1 MNLRTTIL
9 RGAFATF
16 ALALFASLQ
25 AQTITFA
32 ADSWPGELTSCI
44 VTFNGDT
51 VFNVSDNA
59 VLWPGGANTTSDF
72 SVATYG
78 AGDYTV
84 TMNDT
89 YGDGS
94 GFVDG
99 GTLNRTGQCPA
110 RWRPVDSAT
119 PVSRRG
125 PSPSPLISPPHGPG
139 GPQLRRDGYPRRW
152 PCVLDQCPGDNDT
165 MFFEMND
172 SWGDG
177 WNGNTYEVFAD
188 GNLIASGTL
197 DPPTRKPVVPV
208 VAPPSVWTSSA
219 FPTTSVW
226 KWFRW
231 RWLPR

>member
-32 ADSWPGELTSCI
+32 ADGWPGELTSCI

-89 YGDGS
+89 YGDGGS
-94 GFVDG
+94 GFSVDG
-99 GTLNRTGQCPA
+99 GTLNCTGQCSGA
-110 RWRPVDSAT
+110 VASCGFGNTCVETWAFS
-119 PVSRRG
+119 
-125 PSPSPLISPPHGPG
+125 LISDTPG
-139 GPQLRRDGYPRRW
+139 CTDPTALNYDDTATLDDGS
-152 PCVLDQCPGDNDT
+152 CVFDQCP
-165 MFFEMND
+165 
-172 SWGDG
+172 
-177 WNGNTYEVFAD
+177 V
-188 GNLIASGTL
+188 
-197 DPPTRKPVVPV
+197 PTKP
-208 VAPPSVWTSSA
+208 WCSS
-219 FPTTSVW
+219 
-226 KWFRW
+226 R
-231 RWLPR
+231 

>member
-32 ADSWPGELTSCI
+32 ADGWPGEVTSCI

-89 YGDGS
+89 YGDGGS
-94 GFVDG
+94 GFSVDG
-99 GTLNRTGQCPA
+99 GTLNCTGQCSGA
-110 RWRPVDSAT
+110 VASADSAT

-125 PSPSPLISPPHGPG
+125 PSPSSLMSRLHGPD
-139 GPQLRRDGYPRRW
+139 GPQLR
-152 PCVLDQCPGDNDT
+152 
-165 MFFEMND
+165 
-172 SWGDG
+172 
-177 WNGNTYEVFAD
+177 
-188 GNLIASGTL
+188 
-197 DPPTRKPVVPV
+197 
-208 VAPPSVWTSSA
+208 
-219 FPTTSVW
+219 
-226 KWFRW
+226 
-231 RWLPR
+231 